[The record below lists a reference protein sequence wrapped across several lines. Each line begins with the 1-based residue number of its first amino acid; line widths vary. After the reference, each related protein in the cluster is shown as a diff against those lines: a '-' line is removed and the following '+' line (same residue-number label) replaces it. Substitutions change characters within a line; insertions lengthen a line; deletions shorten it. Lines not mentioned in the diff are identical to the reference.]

1 MAGEEGEVMNPL
13 LLLLAGLPLLAL
25 AFSSRP
31 KPKWETEDYMGL
43 YRFEDPD
50 RYTPGQPQFDLGQVV
65 MTPGVESLL
74 EGPTAG
80 MGDLRDIVTRH
91 REGDWGSMGTEDS
104 ALNDAAVEGGDRIM
118 GAHEL
123 GGEKIW
129 VITEWD
135 RSATTLLLPDE
146 Y

>member
-1 MAGEEGEVMNPL
+1 MNPL
-13 LLLLAGLPLLAL
+13 LLLMVGLPLLAL

-31 KPKWETEDYMGL
+31 KPKWDTEDYMSL
-43 YRFEDPD
+43 YRLEDPD
-50 RYTPGQPQFDLGQVV
+50 RYTPGEPQFNLGQIV
-65 MTPGVESLL
+65 MTPGVQSLL
-74 EGPTAG
+74 DGPTAG
-80 MGDLRDIVTRH
+80 MGDLRDIITRH

-104 ALNDAAVEGGDRIM
+104 AMNDAAVGGEDRIM

-129 VITEWD
+129 IITEWD
-135 RSATTLLLPDE
+135 RSVTTALLPDE

>member
-1 MAGEEGEVMNPL
+1 MNPL

-25 AFSSRP
+25 AFSSRE
-31 KPKWETEDYMGL
+31 KPKWDTEDYMSL
-43 YRFEDPD
+43 YRMEDPD
-50 RYTPGQPQFDLGQVV
+50 RYTPGQPQFELGQVV
-65 MTPGVESLL
+65 MTPGVQDLIG
-74 EGPTAG
+74 GPSAG
-80 MGDLRDIVTRH
+80 MGDLANIIRRH

-104 ALNDAAVEGGDRIM
+104 AMNDAAVEGEERIM